1 MSQMQFFKKTD
12 IEIQAAKF
20 SNIEWDVYKFPL
32 IVFNECGSVTPIYTE
47 VDKIPRPLREF

>member
-1 MSQMQFFKKTD
+1 MQLFKKTD